1 MRSTGRMCFLLV
13 SGACALLAQ
22 APMGLDL
29 SALKQEIQ
37 GAGGAIQGGDVLP
50 RTVQRTEKGP
60 DPKQVEERRRKERE
74 LEDEVRFLKS
84 LEKGPRRFAADLFDV
99 RIPQMNSTEGGISPD
114 YVLGPGDEL
123 QISVFGSA
131 TFEVPAKVDGR
142 GEVLIPK
149 VGSVKVAGKNL
160 AQARQAVQ
168 AQIGQ
173 NFSQSRVDLSVTQLR
188 EIRVFVLGEVYKP
201 GSYLVSSL
209 NSVLNILSMAGGPT
223 PTGSFREIRV
233 MRGGKVVHIVDLY
246 PMRAEGLGN
255 LNFSLQSGDTLFVP
269 LAFNQVLLDGAFTR
283 VVADAESQIAKKKAA
298 ESKDAQEEESENALP
313 EEQKKI
319 LRQIRRLE
327 TRLGMDSENAA
338 RTSLPLPLEGEG
350 SAAKEGAKTNPASN
364 PGLEL
369 TAMERLA
376 LDEQLYLLRDQLK
389 ALKVASRGDQRVS
402 EQAVESWPDDQPRWL
417 QRWQMEGIS
426 PRMQFELKPDET
438 VADALRFAGGLV
450 TQAFNKRL
458 TLRRMNA
465 SGSMQ
470 AMDVVLPGGA
480 SAVAM
485 ERGDVLSALPLREM
499 AEKSIE
505 LKGWVRAS
513 GHYSRTEG
521 LRVGDLLKSQDQVLQ
536 DTYMARGEIVRTDLD
551 GTTRYLAFDLAKAL
565 KGEAEHNLLLEDRD
579 RIEIYRINDFRLRKT
594 VKVMGPVT
602 RPGLFEF
609 HEGMR
614 ASDLVFRAGVPLQS
628 ADRFVVELARTQ
640 NGQISDVKRLDLSKL
655 LSTESNSPVKLADET
670 LNPVLQPYDQLSF
683 FEKPDYRTHRVVR
696 ISGQVARPGFYT
708 VDQEGMGIKAL
719 LERAGGFTEEA
730 MPSAGIFL
738 RKMGDMDPDK
748 LKAAKLLGNDAG
760 DPTFNGINDVLTR
773 LSEIKRQ
780 PVTGMLLNNPLLHG
794 LQTGALNRLVVNIP
808 AILSGKDELDVSL
821 QDGDEIIIPRK
832 IDSAYVVGET
842 ASPFAVYKLKKGM
855 KVKDLVRMAGGPTRN
870 ADRFNMRLLKADGRI
885 LDSWVSW
892 RKVEPGD
899 AVLMP
904 QRFRKDVGWQE
915 NLQALT
921 PIALILNAIK

>member
-1 MRSTGRMCFLLV
+1 M
-13 SGACALLAQ
+13 AQ
-22 APMGLDL
+22 APSGLDL

-37 GAGGAIQGGDVLP
+37 GAGGAMQGMDGVP
-50 RTVQRTEKGP
+50 RGVQRVEKGP
-60 DPKQVEERRRKERE
+60 DPKAIEERRRKEQE
-74 LEDEVRFLKS
+74 LENEVRFLKS

-99 RIPQMNSTEGGISPD
+99 RIPQLTSTEGGIAPD

-131 TFEVPAKVDGR
+131 TFELPAKVDGR
-142 GEVLIPK
+142 GEVVIPK
-149 VGSVKVAGKNL
+149 VGSVKVSGKSL
-160 AQARQAVQ
+160 AQARQAIQ

-173 NFSQSRVDLSVTQLR
+173 NFSRSQVDLSVTQLR

-209 NSVLNILSMAGGPT
+209 SSVLNILSMAGGPT
-223 PTGSFREIRV
+223 PAGSFREIRV
-233 MRGGKVVHIVDLY
+233 MRGGRVVHAVDLY

-269 LAFNQVLLDGAFTR
+269 LAFNQVVLDGAFTR
-283 VVADAESQIAKKKAA
+283 VVADAETQIAQKKAS
-298 ESKDAQEEESENALP
+298 ESKDAHEESIESSLP
-313 EEQKKI
+313 EEQKKL

-327 TRLGMDSENAA
+327 ARLEMESEKQAPMPSFPISGDTTGTKDRA
-338 RTSLPLPLEGEG
+338 QATAVPLSDAGQ
-350 SAAKEGAKTNPASN
+350 N
-364 PGLEL
+364 L

-376 LDEQLYLLRDQLK
+376 LDEQLYLLRDELK
-389 ALKVASRGDQRVS
+389 VLKVAGRGDQRVS
-402 EQAVESWPDDQPRWL
+402 EMAVESLPDDQPRWL

-426 PRMQFELKPDET
+426 PRMQFELKPGET
-438 VADALRFAGGLV
+438 AADALRFAGGLV
-450 TQAFNKRL
+450 TQAFSKRL

-465 SGSMQ
+465 SGAMQ
-470 AMDVVLPGGA
+470 SVDVVLPHGA
-480 SAVAM
+480 STVAM
-485 ERGDVLSALPLREM
+485 ERGDVLSALPLRDLP
-499 AEKSIE
+499 EKGIE

-513 GHYSRTEG
+513 GHYARTEG

-536 DTYMARGEIVRTDLD
+536 ETYLARGEIVRTDLD

-565 KGEAEHNLLLEDRD
+565 KGEAEHNVLLEDRD
-579 RIEIYRINDFRLRKT
+579 RVEIYRINDFRLRKT

-602 RPGLFEF
+602 RPGLFDF

-628 ADRFVVELARTQ
+628 ADRIVVELARTQ
-640 NGQISDVKRLDLSKL
+640 NGQVSEVQRLELSKL
-655 LSTESNSPVKLADET
+655 LSTESNSPVTLEDDA
-670 LNPVLQPYDQLSF
+670 LNPVLHPYDQLSF
-683 FEKPDYRTHRVVR
+683 FEKPDYRVHRVVK
-696 ISGQVARPGFYT
+696 IGGQVARPGFYT

-719 LERAGGFTEEA
+719 LERAGGLTEEA

-748 LKAAKLLGNDAG
+748 LKAAKLMGNDAG

-794 LQTGALNRLVVNIP
+794 LQSGALNRLVVNIP
-808 AILSGKDELDVSL
+808 AILSGQDELDVTL

-870 ADRFNMRLLKADGRI
+870 ADRYNMRLLKADGRI
-885 LDSWVSW
+885 LDTWVSL